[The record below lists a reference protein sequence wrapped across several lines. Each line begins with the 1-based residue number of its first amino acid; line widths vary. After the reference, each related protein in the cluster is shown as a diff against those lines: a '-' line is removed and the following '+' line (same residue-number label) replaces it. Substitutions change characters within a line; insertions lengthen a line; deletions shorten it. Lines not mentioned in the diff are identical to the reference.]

1 MKAAAFALLFLAS
14 LPARAEW
21 IPVGEGNEIYAAYAD
36 PSTLRREGPFVRL
49 SALYDF
55 KRRDQTPEGRSMYS
69 SVVLREFDC
78 DARKVRLLS
87 FIDFGGQMGQ
97 GEAVAS
103 DAGVRHWEDIVP
115 GALDEQFWRF
125 ACRQGL

>member
-69 SVVLREFDC
+69 TVVLREFDC
-78 DARKVRLLS
+78 PARRVRLLS
-87 FIDFGGQMGQ
+87 FIDFSGAMGQ
-97 GEAVAS
+97 GEPVGS
-103 DAGVRHWEDIVP
+103 DAGVRSWEDIVS
-115 GALDEQFWRF
+115 GALDEHFWRL
-125 ACRQGL
+125 ACRT